1 MTTYVA
7 LANWTDLGARTVGDS
22 PRRLDAA
29 KKTLEGDGRAVRLP
43 ALESLG

>member
-7 LANWTDLGARTVGDS
+7 LANWTDQGARTIGDS

-29 KKTLEGDGRAVRLP
+29 RKTLEGMGGGSSP
-43 ALESLG
+43 SS

>member
-7 LANWTDLGARTVGDS
+7 LANWTDQGARTVADS

-29 KKTLEGDGRAVRLP
+29 RKTLEGMGGRFV
-43 ALESLG
+43 SLL